1 MKLRI
6 LTDFEYNHKL
16 FNAVEKVTTD
26 FAKRE
31 GKGYEGWCVEEVD
44 CNGPEAAIYKG
55 DRYFHSLGL
64 KDPYVGIRPATS
76 YNEIAKSARLVK
88 EYENGL
94 KEVEFGEYPQERVED
109 YLQEFLNKELLD
121 GRLEATG
128 KKYTIYNNNEEDK
141 DVVRLFEVKDEY
153 GNKYVYKDDSWYK
166 VSPVRWI
173 VDEKA
178 NLALTKYMIQGG
190 IPYGEYVLP
199 EIAEWEKNIHMKLPP
214 YVRRMHELR
223 RVNPTIIEGFLN
235 VVLSEDLMS
244 EKEKVEVQVTEKE
257 EPKKEEKE
265 KPNDNNRSYSYRVPM
280 DKSPIAQRMFDSIFD
295 RTELTSED
303 YFQKLLT
310 SLDDDKIK
318 LEAALKYLHPTLQE
332 QYVEGKRALRKT
344 LIDYKKNR

>member
-1 MKLRI
+1 MFKI
-6 LTDFEYNHKL
+6 LTEFEFDYKL
-16 FNAVEKVTTD
+16 FRALDTKTTD
-26 FAKRE
+26 FAKRD
-31 GKGYEGWCVEEVD
+31 GKSYDGWCVEEVD
-44 CNGPEAAIYKG
+44 CNGEEAAIYKNDG
-55 DRYFHSLGL
+55 KVQILDLTNPS
-64 KDPYVGIRPATS
+64 VGIRPAINYS
-76 YNEIAKSARLVK
+76 QIKSSAKVIREL
-88 EYENGL
+88 EEGL
-94 KEVEFGEYPQERVED
+94 KEIEFGEYPQERVED
-109 YLQEFLNKELLD
+109 YLQEQLNQDLLD
-121 GRLEATG
+121 SRLETTE
-128 KKYTIYNNNEEDK
+128 KKYTIYNNDEQNPDTIRLIEVMDK
-141 DVVRLFEVKDEY
+141 D
-153 GNKYVYKDDSWYK
+153 GNKYVNKNDTWYK

-173 VDEKA
+173 VNEKT
-178 NLALTKYMIQGG
+178 NLAVTKYMIQGG

-265 KPNDNNRSYSYRVPM
+265 KPNDNNRSYSYRIPIY
-280 DKSPIAQRMFDSIFD
+280 KSPIAQRLFDGIFEE
-295 RTELTSED
+295 TELTSED